1 MPTESTFFLAGLFIV
16 AAAAGWAFARYSRG
30 SEQSTSAPISA
41 DYIRGLNL
49 VLNRKTD
56 EALELFVRLAEV
68 DDETLETHFALGHLF
83 RRRGEI
89 DRAIRIHQNLLARP
103 NLSQAQRDQAL
114 FALGQDYLGAGLFD
128 RAEKLFSELADS
140 PTQGETALEN
150 LLSIYER
157 ESDWERAVETRQ
169 RLHGSDGENADRI
182 AHYYCELA
190 ERARRRG
197 DLELARSYL
206 KQIARGR
213 QRSRRGALVRASVAL
228 EEEDHA
234 TASRLFHTVLE
245 QDGYL
250 IGEVLPQLL
259 ECHGRAGT
267 LPQLEEFLVELV
279 QRHPEL
285 ETDLAV
291 TAILSNLLDEPAL
304 YRNVESFV
312 LHNDTLASLVDV
324 DAIAAQD
331 DVTRNSTI
339 RRIAGGLRRLAMGS
353 ARYRCSNCGYG
364 TRQLIWHCPG
374 CKSWETVRPANQ
386 IQFEGLLLSD
396 SGDEQAKLA

>member
-30 SEQSTSAPISA
+30 TEQSTMAPISA

-56 EALELFVRLAEV
+56 EALELFVRMAEV

-83 RRRGEI
+83 RRRGEV

-103 NLSQAQRDQAL
+103 NLSESQRDQAL

-128 RAEKLFSELADS
+128 RAEKLFLELANS
-140 PTQGETALEN
+140 PSQGQTALEN

-157 ESDWERAVETRQ
+157 ESEWEKAVETRQ
-169 RLHGSDGENADRI
+169 RLHGRDGANADRI

-197 DLELARSYL
+197 DLGQARNYL
-206 KQIARGR
+206 KTVARGR
-213 QRSRRGALVRASVAL
+213 QRTHRGALVRASVAV
-228 EEEDHA
+228 EEEDYA
-234 TASRLFHTVLE
+234 TAARLYRSVLE
-245 QDGYL
+245 EDGYL
-250 IGEVLPQLL
+250 ISEILPQLL
-259 ECHGRAGT
+259 ECHRQAGT
-267 LPQLEEFLVELV
+267 MPQLEQLLDELV
-279 QRHPEL
+279 VRQPAL

-291 TAILSNLLDEPAL
+291 TAILGNLLDEPVL
-304 YRNVESFV
+304 YRSVESFV
-312 LHNDTLASLVDV
+312 LHNDTLASLVD
-324 DAIAAQD
+324 IEELAAQED
-331 DVTRNSTI
+331 DARRVTV

-353 ARYRCSNCGYG
+353 ARYRCSNCGYA

-374 CKSWETVRPANQ
+374 CKSWETVRPVNE
-386 IQFEGLLLSD
+386 IQFEGLLHPAAGS
-396 SGDEQAKLA
+396 